1 MFGTALIVFRE
12 VLEAALIIGVM
23 AAATKGVPA
32 RGRWLLGGTLLG
44 LAGSAIVAAS
54 MEGIA
59 QFADGL
65 GQEIFNASILGVAVL
80 MLAWHSIWM
89 ASHGRALAV
98 EAQSIGGAIRD
109 GQRTL
114 SVLLVVVAIAVL
126 REGAETVLFLYG
138 VALSGSSSL
147 VDMAVGGALGMA
159 GGAVVGVTLY
169 FGLLRIPVRWFFTAT
184 SVLVLLL
191 AAGMAAQAARFL
203 VQADL
208 LPSLKSPLWDIS
220 NVLPNESAFGAV
232 LHGLVGYDAHPA
244 GIQVLFYFVVGVAIA
259 AGMHWVKSRKNI
271 TKTTSKKYLHTY

>member
-12 VLEAALIIGVM
+12 VLEAALIIGVV
-23 AAATKGVPA
+23 AAATKGIPA
-32 RGRWLLGGTLLG
+32 RGRWLFGGTLLG
-44 LAGSAIVAAS
+44 LAGSALVAVS

-59 QFADGL
+59 QFANGI

-89 ASHGRALAV
+89 AGHGRAMA
-98 EAQSIGGAIRD
+98 AQARSVGGAIRD

-114 SVLLVVVAIAVL
+114 SVLLVVVAVAVL

-138 VALSGSSSL
+138 VALSGSSSFAQ
-147 VDMAVGGALGMA
+147 MMA
-159 GGAVVGVTLY
+159 GGVLGIAGGAAVGVTLY
-169 FGLLRIPVRWFFTAT
+169 LGLLRIPLRWFFAT
-184 SVLVLLL
+184 TSALVLLL

-208 LPSLKSPLWDIS
+208 LPSLKSPLWDFS
-220 NVLPNESAFGAV
+220 TVLPNESAFGAV

-244 GIQVLFYFVVGVAIA
+244 GIQVLFYVVVAIA
-259 AGMHWVKSRKNI
+259 IALGMQWVKSVNTGR
-271 TKTTSKKYLHTY
+271 TK